1 MRLSSELIEDYE
13 NGVLIVNLC
22 QKYGVTYF
30 VVRNELKKLGLIE
43 EKSWGGKRAN
53 CGRKRIEGGS

>member
-1 MRLSSELIEDYE
+1 MRLPNELIEDYE
-13 NGVLIVNLC
+13 NNVMIVDLC

-30 VVRNELKKLGLIE
+30 IVRNRLKKLGLLE